1 MTESAINKQCG
12 GFEWTM
18 VGRGLKSLVQS
29 DLVGKAVP
37 NATKYGVCPDASNGS
52 KKKTEL
58 KNERGRAVLEEQM
71 TMQIVELT
79 NQVFQCNT
87 YFADGTLNIKDRV
100 DMGRVLATH
109 MAYVQSR
116 HDKLLG
122 NADICTF
129 GIVEE
134 TSPLFGEV
142 FRAAHIDPVLLSK
155 AGTPVVLLVH
165 RSNTSKTTLIE
176 NFVVYNAQN
185 THNKSQVQ
193 NFKKLVHKGCRVLDG
208 AWLIMD
214 ASDKWLV
221 GECELSIKDLLC
233 AGTHEPNDR
242 SLFSCAMGAHANNH
256 TNTNRLRG
264 GDKGSNKRGQAEM
277 TSGGCKGAQGVV
289 TPYVLPTHVV
299 VAHQAVASSIEAYV
313 ARAMGSDILSHG
325 MRPYNTHPAMWLT
338 NTLPLHRLHMGISS
352 GVEVEDAKFWVPDSR
367 LTSEVLAHRDTGDVG
382 LSIISF
388 GYTGDVAESEGGF
401 VFYGLNLRPSMKG
414 MIVLILRSSEIVHGT
429 LPCGEHDKAW
439 RVGISLCN
447 NKADVTRFGRLTSAH
462 HLPSKIG
469 GVVGYTECGNT
480 LDDYVCSFVPDI

>member
-116 HDKLLG
+116 QDKLLG

-134 TSPLFGEV
+134 TSPLFREV

-176 NFVVYNAQN
+176 NFVV
-185 THNKSQVQ
+185 
-193 NFKKLVHKGCRVLDG
+193 
-208 AWLIMD
+208 
-214 ASDKWLV
+214 
-221 GECELSIKDLLC
+221 
-233 AGTHEPNDR
+233 
-242 SLFSCAMGAHANNH
+242 
-256 TNTNRLRG
+256 
-264 GDKGSNKRGQAEM
+264 
-277 TSGGCKGAQGVV
+277 
-289 TPYVLPTHVV
+289 
-299 VAHQAVASSIEAYV
+299 
-313 ARAMGSDILSHG
+313 
-325 MRPYNTHPAMWLT
+325 
-338 NTLPLHRLHMGISS
+338 
-352 GVEVEDAKFWVPDSR
+352 
-367 LTSEVLAHRDTGDVG
+367 
-382 LSIISF
+382 
-388 GYTGDVAESEGGF
+388 
-401 VFYGLNLRPSMKG
+401 
-414 MIVLILRSSEIVHGT
+414 
-429 LPCGEHDKAW
+429 
-439 RVGISLCN
+439 
-447 NKADVTRFGRLTSAH
+447 
-462 HLPSKIG
+462 
-469 GVVGYTECGNT
+469 
-480 LDDYVCSFVPDI
+480 